1 MNGYNQLCNL
11 FWNSIGYVGG
21 EGGNYYL
28 FILRIDVKLTLAIY
42 EAGSLGYLYTGVKAH
57 L

>member
-1 MNGYNQLCNL
+1 MDIISFAIC

-21 EGGNYYL
+21 GKGGNYYIFL
-28 FILRIDVKLTLAIY
+28 ENRCDLAIY
-42 EAGSLGYLYTGVKAH
+42 EAGSLGYLYTGLKAH